1 MHCRGVNYFCP
12 LPCRRL
18 YFRAG
23 DSELDEFYP
32 KATRTLHVGNLRVP
46 PVGSGSSSASS
57 SASTSGLA
65 SDLRDKFDGC
75 GEILDVDVKKSGH
88 YAAIQ
93 FVDVASVCK
102 AIR

>member
-1 MHCRGVNYFCP
+1 MH
-12 LPCRRL
+12 PCRRL

-46 PVGSGSSSASS
+46 PTGSGSSASS
-57 SASTSGLA
+57 SSTSGLA

-75 GEILDVDVKKSGH
+75 GEILDADVKKSGH

-93 FVDVASVCK
+93 FVDVGSVCK

>member
-1 MHCRGVNYFCP
+1 MNARSR
-12 LPCRRL
+12 CRRL
-18 YFRAG
+18 YFRTG

-46 PVGSGSSSASS
+46 PTSGSSSSS
-57 SASTSGLA
+57 STTAGLA
-65 SDLRDKFDGC
+65 SDLRDKFDCC
-75 GEILDVDVKKSGH
+75 GEILDADVKKSGH
-88 YAAIQ
+88 YAAVQ